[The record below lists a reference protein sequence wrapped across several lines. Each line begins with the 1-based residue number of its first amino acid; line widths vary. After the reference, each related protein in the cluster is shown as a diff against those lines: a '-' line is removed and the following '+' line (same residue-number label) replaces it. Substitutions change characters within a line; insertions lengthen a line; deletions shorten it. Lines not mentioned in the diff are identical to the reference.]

1 MVLHEE
7 GARDAENYLF
17 QLEPLFPF
25 LCQRRTPMTTRTLF
39 ASFVALFVTSL
50 FVATTPGPCLAQG
63 EFART
68 TIDLGVVV
76 SDVDKAVEFYTKA
89 IGFTE
94 VKGFKV
100 TAKLADDAG
109 LTSRQS
115 LDIRVLVLGEEDS
128 ATKLKLMAVPGVDS
142 KKSDNSFVHSQ
153 LGYSY
158 LTIFISDTNAAMAR
172 LKKAGVKPIAKGPVE
187 LPENLAPGVFLTV
200 VRDPDG
206 NVVELVG
213 PKK

>member
-1 MVLHEE
+1 
-7 GARDAENYLF
+7 
-17 QLEPLFPF
+17 
-25 LCQRRTPMTTRTLF
+25 MTTRTLF
-39 ASFVALFVTSL
+39 TSLFALFVTTL
-50 FVATTPGPCLAQG
+50 FAAATPRACFAEG

-89 IGFTE
+89 IGFKE
-94 VKGFKV
+94 VAGFKV

-109 LTSRQS
+109 LTNRQS
-115 LDIRVLVLGEEDS
+115 LDIRVLVLGEEGS
-128 ATKLKLMAVPGVDS
+128 ATKLKLMAVPRVDS
-142 KKSDNSFVHSQ
+142 KKSDNSFIHSQ
-153 LGYSY
+153 LGFSY
-158 LTIFISDTNAAMAR
+158 LTIFVSDTNAAMAR
-172 LKKAGVKPIAKGPVE
+172 LKKAGVKPIAKGPVA

>member
-1 MVLHEE
+1 
-7 GARDAENYLF
+7 
-17 QLEPLFPF
+17 
-25 LCQRRTPMTTRTLF
+25 MTKRTL
-39 ASFVALFVTSL
+39 AALFVTTS
-50 FVATTPGPCLAQG
+50 FVAATPRLCLAEG

-100 TAKLADDAG
+100 SAKLAADGG
-109 LTSRQS
+109 LTNRQP

-142 KKSDNSFVHSQ
+142 KKSDNSFIHSQ

-158 LTIFISDTNAAMAR
+158 LTIFIGDTNAAMAR